1 MTEEETKQAASPG
14 EGGMTADLARELFD
28 RMSAEEPADFS
39 LIEQY
44 YHPDVRF
51 QDPIQ
56 KVVGRDAFVEMSE
69 RLVRRCKE
77 LRSKAND
84 VAQTGDVIF
93 IQWTME
99 MRFGSAP
106 LSIIEGV
113 TRLRLDEHA
122 RVIEHRDYFDLWGD
136 TLESIPGVG
145 RLYRRF
151 VGLMG

>member
-1 MTEEETKQAASPG
+1 MSDELTNEPAKTDS
-14 EGGMTADLARELFD
+14 GGMTADLARELFD
-28 RMSAEEPADFS
+28 RMSADAPEDFS
-39 LIEQY
+39 FIEQY
-44 YHPDVRF
+44 YHPEVRF

-56 KVVGRDAFVEMSE
+56 KVVGRDAFIEMSE

-84 VAQTGDVIF
+84 VAQSGDVIF
-93 IQWTME
+93 VQWTME

-106 LSIIEGV
+106 LSTIEGV
-113 TRLRLDEHA
+113 TRLRLDERG

-136 TLESIPGVG
+136 SLESIPLIGS
-145 RLYRRF
+145 LYRRF

>member
-1 MTEEETKQAASPG
+1 MIDAESMQSPEAG

-28 RMSAEEPADFS
+28 RVSADGPADFS
-39 LIEQY
+39 LVEQY

-56 KVVGRDAFVEMSE
+56 KVVGRDGFIEMSE
-69 RLVRRCKE
+69 KLVRRCKE

-84 VAQTGDVIF
+84 VAQKGDVIF

-113 TRLRLDEHA
+113 TRLRLDERS

-136 TLESIPGVG
+136 TLESIPVVG